1 MSKSTKVQRDRPV
14 AEPDPEVLA
23 FRAQFDERSP
33 LDQIIRDVAQRMLQ
47 AAIEAEVD
55 EFLITHDDR
64 LDEHGNR
71 LVVRNGRQPARQI
84 LTGAGKLEVQQPRVR
99 DKSKPSKERVTFT
112 SKILPPYLRRSK
124 SIDELIPWL
133 YLKGISTSDFPEAL
147 QALLGENAKG
157 LSPNV
162 IVRLKEQWSGEYDDW
177 SRRDLSE
184 KQDVYFWAD
193 GIHTKVRL
201 EGPENDKQW
210 LLVLMGATADGKKEL
225 IAVVDGYRE
234 SEQSWCELL
243 IGLKQRGLALA
254 PKLAAGDGALGFWA
268 ALRKVFRKRASSV
281 AGCIRRP
288 TCSARCPRACSREQR
303 PTYMKSGWPRPES
316 RPAKP
321 SIPSWR
327 NTGRNTKLPATACR
341 KTEMSC

>member
-1 MSKSTKVQRDRPV
+1 VSKSTKVQRDRPV

-33 LDQIIRDVAQRMLQ
+33 LDQIIRDGAQRMLQ

-99 DKSKPSKERVTFT
+99 DKSQPSKERVTFT

-184 KQDVYFWAD
+184 KQS
-193 GIHTKVRL
+193 
-201 EGPENDKQW
+201 Q
-210 LLVLMGATADGKKEL
+210 
-225 IAVVDGYRE
+225 
-234 SEQSWCELL
+234 
-243 IGLKQRGLALA
+243 
-254 PKLAAGDGALGFWA
+254 
-268 ALRKVFRKRASSV
+268 
-281 AGCIRRP
+281 
-288 TCSARCPRACSREQR
+288 
-303 PTYMKSGWPRPES
+303 
-316 RPAKP
+316 
-321 SIPSWR
+321 
-327 NTGRNTKLPATACR
+327 
-341 KTEMSC
+341 